1 MKNTENKRIDE
12 GLVSV
17 IIPVYNVSRYVRQC
31 IDSVIC
37 QSYPNL
43 EIIIIDDGSSDNSG
57 TICEE
62 YAVNDDRISV
72 YHTENQGL
80 SAAKMSNADIIVCGY
95 WLEWINHKQLS
106 ANNEMVT
113 QNL

>member
-1 MKNTENKRIDE
+1 M
-12 GLVSV
+12 
-17 IIPVYNVSRYVRQC
+17 
-31 IDSVIC
+31 
-37 QSYPNL
+37 
-43 EIIIIDDGSSDNSG
+43 
-57 TICEE
+57 
-62 YAVNDDRISV
+62 NDDRISV